1 MAALSK
7 QQIYDQIIAHINKEG
22 GSYSSWY
29 VGIAS
34 DPKQRLFNDHQV
46 PKENAWFIYREAY
59 TAEDARVVEK
69 YILDNHH
76 TDGGGGGGDST
87 TKFVYAYKKT
97 VHTNP

>member
-1 MAALSK
+1 MAALSQ
-7 QQIYDQIIAHINKEG
+7 QQIYDQIMEHIGKEG
-22 GSYSSWY
+22 GSFSSWY

-46 PKENAWFIYREAY
+46 PTENAWFIYREAF
-59 TAEDARVVEK
+59 TADDARAVEK

-76 TDGGGGGGDST
+76 TDGGTGGGDNT